1 MSDLDQPLSLALMV
15 ARAANGCIGRDNKLP
30 WYLPN
35 DLKYFKQVTTGKPI
49 IMGRKTW
56 ESLRGPLPGR
66 TNIVITR
73 QPDYE
78 AAGARVVASL
88 DEAVRLAEQ
97 VALIDGAGEAVVIG
111 GAEIYALALPKVDR
125 MYITEVHADVA
136 GDAFFP
142 DYPREVWQEIG
153 REDFAAQPPNEY
165 DYSFVVYARATGF
178 AATSDRSSGTR

>member
-1 MSDLDQPLSLALMV
+1 MQLALMV

-35 DLKYFKQVTTGKPI
+35 DLKYFKQVTLGKPV

-56 ESLRGPLPGR
+56 ESLKGPLPGR

-73 QPDYE
+73 QGDYQAE
-78 AAGARVVASL
+78 GARVVPSL
-88 DEAVRLAEQ
+88 DEALTLAGH
-97 VALIDGAGEAVVIG
+97 VGVIDGAEEAVVIG
-111 GAEIYALALPKVDR
+111 GAEIYALALPQISR
-125 MYITEVHADVA
+125 MYVTEVHADVG

-142 DYPREVWQEIG
+142 AVDMQQWQEVG

-165 DYSFVVYARATGF
+165 DYSFVVYQRA
-178 AATSDRSSGTR
+178 